1 MGGGTSLVNVPTNCD
16 QCPLTLCYNRVEGP
30 FGGYKILI
38 LFV

>member
-1 MGGGTSLVNVPTNCD
+1 MGGVGHLWLTSTNCD